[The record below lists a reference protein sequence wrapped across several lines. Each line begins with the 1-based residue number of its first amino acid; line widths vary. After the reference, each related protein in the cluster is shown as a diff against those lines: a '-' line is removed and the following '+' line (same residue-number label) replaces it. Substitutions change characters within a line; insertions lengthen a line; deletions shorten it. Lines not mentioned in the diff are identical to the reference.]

1 MRFSA
6 ILQRVAQN
14 LRGWRCSEILKII
27 HSNVIK
33 TSNEVFCN
41 LMEGG
46 AKSERV
52 ELLRNN

>member
-14 LRGWRCSEILKII
+14 LRGWRCYEILKVI
-27 HSNVIK
+27 HSNVIE

-41 LMEGG
+41 LTEGG

-52 ELLRNN
+52 ALLKYT